1 MIFHAMLMMMMMM
14 LLDSKDVAVVFCV
27 ALVRTGAGALA
38 VAAQTFT
45 K

>member
-1 MIFHAMLMMMMMM
+1 MIFHAMMMML

-27 ALVRTGAGALA
+27 ALVMIDTGALA

-45 K
+45 Q